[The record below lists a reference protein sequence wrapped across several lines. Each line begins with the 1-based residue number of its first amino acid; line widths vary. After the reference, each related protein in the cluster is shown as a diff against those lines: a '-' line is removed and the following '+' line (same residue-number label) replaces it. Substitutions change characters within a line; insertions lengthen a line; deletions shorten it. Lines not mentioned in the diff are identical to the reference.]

1 MARINGA
8 SIPLNSLSYVI
19 VDYNAGTP
27 IVSIV
32 ASNTTDYR
40 MSFVLGYVV
49 NEGGILYINDVL
61 ILLVEELEGCLEWT
75 LKFQEKPS
83 KRAWWI
89 DYISVGKKELQ

>member
-1 MARINGA
+1 MARNKWA

-32 ASNTTDYR
+32 ATTDYR

-49 NEGGILYINDVL
+49 NEGYSLY
-61 ILLVEELEGCLEWT
+61 
-75 LKFQEKPS
+75 K
-83 KRAWWI
+83 
-89 DYISVGKKELQ
+89 

>member
-1 MARINGA
+1 MARNKW
-8 SIPLNSLSYVI
+8 SFNSLNSLSYVI

-49 NEGGILYINDVL
+49 NEGILYINDVL
-61 ILLVEELEGCLEWT
+61 LLVEELEGCQNGL
-75 LKFQEKPS
+75 
-83 KRAWWI
+83 
-89 DYISVGKKELQ
+89 

>member
-1 MARINGA
+1 MAGINGA
-8 SIPLNSLSYVI
+8 IPLNSLSYVI

-49 NEGGILYINDVL
+49 NEGVFSI
-61 ILLVEELEGCLEWT
+61 
-75 LKFQEKPS
+75 
-83 KRAWWI
+83 
-89 DYISVGKKELQ
+89 

>member
-1 MARINGA
+1 MARNKW
-8 SIPLNSLSYVI
+8 SFIPLNSLSYVI

-49 NEGGILYINDVL
+49 NEGGILYINDVPHSSGRGWK
-61 ILLVEELEGCLEWT
+61 V
-75 LKFQEKPS
+75 
-83 KRAWWI
+83 
-89 DYISVGKKELQ
+89 V